1 MLNATLKVV
10 IVGDSRV
17 GKSQLCR
24 RVTNRSF
31 EVYST
36 IFILCVVM
44 MMLMLMMTE
53 HAMMMIMMIMM
64 MIIVQAFLYVISRF
78 SFYFSIIIIIII
90 IRRILRLQLV
100 WNMQRDPS
108 TSRSQ

>member
-36 IFILCVVM
+36 IFILGVVM
-44 MMLMLMMTE
+44 MMMMMMMLMTE
-53 HAMMMIMMIMM
+53 RAMMIMM
-64 MIIVQAFLYVISRF
+64 MIIVQAFLYVISLSIF
-78 SFYFSIIIIIII
+78 LFYSIAFF
-90 IRRILRLQLV
+90 RIN
-100 WNMQRDPS
+100 W
-108 TSRSQ
+108 

>member
-36 IFILCVVM
+36 IFILGVVM
-44 MMLMLMMTE
+44 MMMLMMTE
-53 HAMMMIMMIMM
+53 LAM
-64 MIIVQAFLYVISRF
+64 MIIVCKLFF
-78 SFYFSIIIIIII
+78 
-90 IRRILRLQLV
+90 
-100 WNMQRDPS
+100 M
-108 TSRSQ
+108 